1 MKLDERYLDLN
12 YNGLHIQVKLEDEGV
27 VLDVFK
33 DDDNVATRSKFYE
46 EFGLKIEEEWWI
58 VVKAI
63 YCSNTW
69 IKIIKRCI
77 NVVCV
82 RGYI

>member
-46 EFGLKIEEEWWI
+46 EFGLKIEEE
-58 VVKAI
+58 
-63 YCSNTW
+63 
-69 IKIIKRCI
+69 
-77 NVVCV
+77 
-82 RGYI
+82 